1 MVEACCGCA
10 WQLPVMIDTLLFIFF
25 PFRFGF
31 ILFLFILT
39 GYCYGLTTFDVG
51 GLEGHS

>member
-10 WQLPVMIDTLLFIFF
+10 QQLPVIIDPLLFIFF

-31 ILFLFILT
+31 VLLFILT
-39 GYCYGLTTFDVG
+39 GYCWSSTAFNVG